1 MSQGGLQECEII
13 EVHGV
18 WAKYVKPRPESMD
31 VWTHQ
36 SHDPSGNPV
45 STDEMGMPNGLRWIA
60 GPNWPNGYRKSG
72 TKARVISE
80 KHLIYIFR
88 DTVLPGVPEQWSLTV
103 RDAYNGL
110 LLWKRKLESQ
120 SPTLVSAGDRIII
133 SLDQDP
139 WGGGGGIIALDAD
152 TGRLVHTYE
161 HAKGCRSVFHI
172 DGKLVVHVPEGLRC
186 LDVGSGKIVW
196 SIPNTP
202 GSEIRGFK
210 AANGSIFLHLRSRGQ
225 DGQTVHIF
233 NCLDL
238 ATGRELWTNNSDS
251 WCDAGLTLLF
261 SQYDVLVANADGA
274 THGISAKDGSH
285 LWSHQ
290 TRYGALAAAGLIWAL
305 NEQDAASP
313 GWEGLDPRTGK
324 IVKRVSK
331 WTERRPYHWIRCC
344 GNTATPNFI
353 ICGGFDYA
361 DFKTGEIKLFNAAK
375 NGCTTA
381 GVVPANGMAYTFSN
395 ACWCRNWLRG
405 FLACA
410 ATKVPDVAAATN
422 QAGRLQ
428 RGPAYGASTIGS
440 TQSTQEWPT
449 YRHDTGRSA
458 ATTAAGPQRLDVRW
472 QKQVTSPAPASLA
485 RQWDVKD
492 DGGRTTAPV
501 VAHGLVFVAASDRH
515 SLTAFDAKTGAPRWN
530 FIAGGRIDCPPT
542 IYEGLCL
549 FGSRDGWIYCV
560 TAKDGSLAWR
570 YRAAPQESKIVAY
583 GQLESVWPVVGGV
596 LVHDGLAYFTAGRHS
611 DIDGGVVVGA
621 VEPETG
627 KPVWMQ
633 HAEGLGGTPDV
644 LVGGDG
650 AIEMGSLAFDA
661 KDGHKIDTRARFRAG
676 RLGLRNDAWNKNP
689 IALRK
694 NSNVWTV
701 DREKT
706 GQMLAFNKSVTVGFR
721 TGFNH
726 INDNL
731 ARSFSGY
738 ASLFAIP
745 EKNESAQADQL
756 LKEWLIDMHPE
767 ARVRGMVLTPERL
780 FVAGRLYH
788 TNPIEN
794 PASYDTGNG
803 NFTVAVLF
811 QISEKHWTGTNLV
824 SKAPLLGGLN
834 SGGKEIFFK
843 DNRIHYSIDGLGI
856 LTSEN
861 EVSYG
866 KWHQVVVTDHS
877 GEVRLYIDGKLEG
890 KKEQFTQP
898 DVKGHVLKV
907 EDRRRIQEA
916 QWRDQ

>member
-1 MSQGGLQECEII
+1 MRKGAEAFSTSTENWSSTCRKGCVAWTPAAAKSCGASRTPRGARYVDSKRQMGTFSCTSGVEARTVRQYISSNAWISQQ
-13 EVHGV
+13 
-18 WAKYVKPRPESMD
+18 AESCGQ
-31 VWTHQ
+31 T
-36 SHDPSGNPV
+36 
-45 STDEMGMPNGLRWIA
+45 TA
-60 GPNWPNGYRKSG
+60 
-72 TKARVISE
+72 
-80 KHLIYIFR
+80 
-88 DTVLPGVPEQWSLTV
+88 LPGARRAS
-103 RDAYNGL
+103 R
-110 LLWKRKLESQ
+110 
-120 SPTLVSAGDRIII
+120 
-133 SLDQDP
+133 
-139 WGGGGGIIALDAD
+139 
-152 TGRLVHTYE
+152 
-161 HAKGCRSVFHI
+161 
-172 DGKLVVHVPEGLRC
+172 
-186 LDVGSGKIVW
+186 
-196 SIPNTP
+196 
-202 GSEIRGFK
+202 
-210 AANGSIFLHLRSRGQ
+210 FL
-225 DGQTVHIF
+225 F
-233 NCLDL
+233 N
-238 ATGRELWTNNSDS
+238 
-251 WCDAGLTLLF
+251 
-261 SQYDVLVANADGA
+261 QYDVLVANADGA

-305 NEQDAASP
+305 NEQDAGSP

-331 WTERRPYHWIRCC
+331 WTERRPYHWSRCC

-353 ICGGFDYA
+353 ICGGFDFA

-381 GVVPANGMAYTFSN
+381 GVVPANGMAYTFPN

-405 FLACA
+405 FCRLCRNPKCL
-410 ATKVPDVAAATN
+410 TSPPRQTT
-422 QAGRLQ
+422 AGRLQ
-428 RGPAYGASTIGS
+428 KGPAYGVPTTTS

-458 ATTAAGPQRLDVRW
+458 ATTAAGPQRLDVLW

-560 TAKDGSLAWR
+560 TAKDGSLVWR

-596 LVHDGLAYFTAGRHS
+596 LVYDGLAYFTAGRHS

-644 LVGGDG
+644 LIGGDG

-701 DREKT
+701 DKEKSRPDALIQQVRLRSDS
-706 GQMLAFNKSVTVGFR
+706 GQGSTTLMIISPVAFLDMPVSLRFPKR
-721 TGFNH
+721 TRAH
-726 INDNL
+726 
-731 ARSFSGY
+731 R
-738 ASLFAIP
+738 
-745 EKNESAQADQL
+745 
-756 LKEWLIDMHPE
+756 
-767 ARVRGMVLTPERL
+767 
-780 FVAGRLYH
+780 
-788 TNPIEN
+788 
-794 PASYDTGNG
+794 
-803 NFTVAVLF
+803 
-811 QISEKHWTGTNLV
+811 QIS
-824 SKAPLLGGLN
+824 S
-834 SGGKEIFFK
+834 
-843 DNRIHYSIDGLGI
+843 
-856 LTSEN
+856 
-861 EVSYG
+861 
-866 KWHQVVVTDHS
+866 
-877 GEVRLYIDGKLEG
+877 
-890 KKEQFTQP
+890 
-898 DVKGHVLKV
+898 
-907 EDRRRIQEA
+907 
-916 QWRDQ
+916 